1 VVTASPRVYFLQ
13 QLLSLG
19 DGYASL
25 EDAQGA
31 AVVELLFI
39 TQQDER
45 LGVPRQSPSFGL
57 VEGKL
62 SSEEIFQVRGL
73 LVRIWRDPILFPLDG
88 QGLLLDG
95 RGLLGLSRGYLRLGR
110 GFLGLG
116 RVVDLDGWLM

>member
-1 VVTASPRVYFLQ
+1 MVAASPRVYFLQ

-25 EDAQGA
+25 EDARGV
-31 AVVELLFI
+31 AVIELLFI

-45 LGVPRQSPSFGL
+45 LGAPSQSPSFGL

-62 SSEEIFQVRGL
+62 SSEEIFQIRGL
-73 LVRIWRDPILFPLDG
+73 PVRIWCDPILFPLDR

-95 RGLLGLSRGYLRLGR
+95 RGYLGLGR
-110 GFLGLG
+110 GFLGFG
-116 RVVDLDGWLM
+116 RVVDLDG

>member
-1 VVTASPRVYFLQ
+1 MVAASPRVYFS
-13 QLLSLG
+13 QLLLSFG

-25 EDAQGA
+25 EDARGA
-31 AVVELLFI
+31 AVIEFLFI

-45 LGVPRQSPSFGL
+45 LGAPSQPPSFSL

-73 LVRIWRDPILFPLDG
+73 LVRIWRDPILFLFDG
-88 QGLLLDG
+88 QGLFLDG
-95 RGLLGLSRGYLRLGR
+95 RGYLGLGR

>member
-25 EDAQGA
+25 EDARGA
-31 AVVELLFI
+31 TVIELLFI

-45 LGVPRQSPSFGL
+45 LGVLSFSL

-73 LVRIWRDPILFPLDG
+73 PVRI
-88 QGLLLDG
+88 
-95 RGLLGLSRGYLRLGR
+95 
-110 GFLGLG
+110 
-116 RVVDLDGWLM
+116 

>member
-1 VVTASPRVYFLQ
+1 MVAASPRVYFSQ

-25 EDAQGA
+25 EDAREA
-31 AVVELLFI
+31 AMIELLFI

-45 LGVPRQSPSFGL
+45 LGAPSQPLSFGL
-57 VEGKL
+57 VERKL

-73 LVRIWRDPILFPLDG
+73 LVWIWRDPILFPLDR

-95 RGLLGLSRGYLRLGR
+95 RGYLGFGRGLLGLG
-110 GFLGLG
+110 
-116 RVVDLDGWLM
+116 